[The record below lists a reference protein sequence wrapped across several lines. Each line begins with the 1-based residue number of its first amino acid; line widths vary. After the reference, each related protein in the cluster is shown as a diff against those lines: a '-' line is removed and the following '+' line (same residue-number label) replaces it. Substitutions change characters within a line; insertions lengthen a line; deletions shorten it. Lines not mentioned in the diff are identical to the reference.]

1 MSEKFSSGMK
11 NINKQTNKLISN
23 NHAEAD
29 VSVYNTI
36 VVLWEIL
43 RKIMISGI
51 IQAYNEA

>member
-11 NINKQTNKLISN
+11 NIKQTNKH
-23 NHAEAD
+23 NHTEAD

-36 VVLWEIL
+36 VVFWEIL

-51 IQAYNEA
+51 IQAYNAAEGD